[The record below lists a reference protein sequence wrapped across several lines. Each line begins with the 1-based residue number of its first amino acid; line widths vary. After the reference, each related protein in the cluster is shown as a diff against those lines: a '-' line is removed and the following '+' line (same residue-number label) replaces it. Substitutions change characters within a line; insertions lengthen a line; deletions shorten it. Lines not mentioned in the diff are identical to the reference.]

1 MDEDKNQH
9 KGSEDDKPGGHGHGH
24 SHDHSVPRTLSAL
37 VWRVVVGDGIHNF
50 SDGIAVGVAFAS
62 SVTGGFS
69 TSVAVLCH
77 ELPHEMGLCFSY
89 EVTDGGKLSL
99 TSPSSLFFG
108 CVLDLNISNIYS
120 YSSIYMYTKL
130 KHFNKL
136 KKDPPLLTFDSDN
149 DCL

>member
-77 ELPHEMGLCFSY
+77 ELPHEMGLYFSY
-89 EVTDGGKLSL
+89 EVTDRHRHRSL
-99 TSPSSLFFG
+99 TSPSSLFLA
-108 CVLDLNISNIYS
+108 VS
-120 YSSIYMYTKL
+120 
-130 KHFNKL
+130 
-136 KKDPPLLTFDSDN
+136 LT
-149 DCL
+149 